1 LVAGLVG
8 VCIAAVV
15 WQEVQR
21 TGVEPVRGEP
31 RYPAL
36 PSIAEKARP
45 SPRWSARP
53 VAAGLSVAEVLEL
66 SLRKI
71 AADTSE
77 LELGYRPFAEAC
89 LASAPAGPWL
99 ASLKTAS
106 LRAGITVRNN
116 GVTVG
121 CDVARRN
128 LVARADALKSELE
141 ATETHARTSG
151 LAPGQWRSLLA
162 KYQLEVW
169 DRY

>member
-1 LVAGLVG
+1 MLIIHCTSLKLESAH
-8 VCIAAVV
+8 
-15 WQEVQR
+15 
-21 TGVEPVRGEP
+21 
-31 RYPAL
+31 PAL

-53 VAAGLSVAEVLEL
+53 VAAGPNVAEVLEV

-89 LASAPAGPWL
+89 LAATPAGHWL
-99 ASLKTAS
+99 ASLKTAW
-106 LRAGITVRNN
+106 LRAGITVRTN

-128 LVARADALKSELE
+128 LVARADGLKSELD
-141 ATETHARTSG
+141 AAETRARTSG
-151 LAPGQWRSLLA
+151 LPPGQWRSLRA